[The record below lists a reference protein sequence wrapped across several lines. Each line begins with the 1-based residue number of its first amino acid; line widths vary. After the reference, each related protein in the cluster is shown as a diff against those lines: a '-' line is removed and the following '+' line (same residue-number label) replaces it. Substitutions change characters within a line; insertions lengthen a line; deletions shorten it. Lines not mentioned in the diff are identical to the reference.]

1 LEVSFERYENQNTSP
16 MSRRHI
22 IIASIVLAI
31 LALTVWRSCSKS
43 PKQTSNP
50 KRSTDS
56 ASGPIGPHRIKEPE
70 TKEEYEAVA
79 KEKLIAFAKQ
89 NNAAIAFYGRVVDQ
103 DSKPLQGVAVDFTVT
118 AIPMIPVLWG
128 PDQTTKASCVSDQ
141 NGLFSIDGKRG
152 TGLDVTGLKKEGY
165 RKTGYYQQGN
175 VRYEP
180 NSSQRHIPD
189 RNKPVE
195 FMLIR
200 DDLPKAEE
208 VLDKQL
214 ELNWNATVI
223 TENLGPDV
231 GKLEFTASRTGRD
244 ANDTMKKFEW
254 ELKMRAIGFT
264 LTKIESKN
272 ERMAPLAGY
281 ISNGQIGFSP
291 DNKTWKLRTEESY
304 AIRTDSG
311 SYGIMNLSVYGD
323 GDDGGVSGSVTVYL
337 NKSGARNIDHK

>member
-1 LEVSFERYENQNTSP
+1 VLVVLREYRKTTRSIGNSKPVLTP
-16 MSRRHI
+16 APVHI
-22 IIASIVLAI
+22 
-31 LALTVWRSCSKS
+31 
-43 PKQTSNP
+43 NP
-50 KRSTDS
+50 KSN
-56 ASGPIGPHRIKEPE
+56 KEPE

-89 NNAAIAFYGRVVDQ
+89 NNASIAFYGRVVDQ

-128 PDQTTKASCVSDQ
+128 PDQTTKASCISDQ

-165 RKTGYYQQGN
+165 RKSGYYQQGN

-200 DDLPKAEE
+200 DELPKAEE
-208 VLDKQL
+208 VFDQQL
-214 ELNWNATVI
+214 LLKWNAGVEI
-223 TENLGPDV
+223 KDFGPDI
-231 GKLEFTASRTGRD
+231 GKLEVFASRNGRD
-244 ANDTMKKFEW
+244 ANNTIKKFDW
-254 ELKMRAIGFT
+254 EVKMRAVGFT
-264 LTKIESKN
+264 MTKLPDKN
-272 ERMAPLAGY
+272 QRMAPLGGY
-281 ISNGQIGFSP
+281 SP
-291 DNKTWKLRTEESY
+291 NDQVGYLSDEKIWSSEVVVSY
-304 AIRTDSG
+304 AIVTHTG
-311 SYGIMNLSVYGD
+311 IYGLLDLTVYGD
-323 GDDGGVSGSVTVYL
+323 GENEGVSGRVTIYL

>member
-1 LEVSFERYENQNTSP
+1 MN
-16 MSRRHI
+16 RRHI

-89 NNAAIAFYGRVVDQ
+89 NNASIAFYGRVVDQ

-141 NGLFSIDGKRG
+141 NGLFALNGKRG
-152 TGLDVTGLKKEGY
+152 TGLDVTELKKEGY
-165 RKTGYYQQGN
+165 RKSGYYQQGN
-175 VRYEP
+175 VHYEP
-180 NSSQRHIPD
+180 NGSQRHIPD

-195 FMLIR
+195 FMMIR
-200 DDLPKAEE
+200 DDLPRALEAY
-208 VLDKQL
+208 DKRL
-214 ELNWNATVI
+214 LLNWNAETTTIDLSSVI
-223 TENLGPDV
+223 GN
-231 GKLEFTASRTGRD
+231 LEFTATRTGRD
-244 ANDTMKKFEW
+244 ANDTMKKFGW
-254 ELKMRAIGFT
+254 EVKIRANGFAMIK
-264 LTKIESKN
+264 LSDADEK
-272 ERMAPLAGY
+272 MAPVAGY
-281 ISNGQIGFSP
+281 GSSGRVGFSP
-291 DNKTWKLRTEESY
+291 EEKAWAPQAVASY

-323 GDDGGVSGSVTVYL
+323 GDDGGMSGSVTVYL